1 MPRSNKVLKNNEVVV
16 LLSGGIDSSVLLY
29 YVKKS
34 KGLDPIGLIIDYGQ
48 RPELEID
55 CAISLCKSLGCKSEL
70 FFLGDLGKILGM
82 DLQNVVIPNRN
93 AILLAIA
100 TAYAAKNDLH
110 TVYYGPN
117 LNDYELFPDCR
128 KEFVKSLEKAFRVS
142 LGKPINL
149 RAPFINFSKSKI
161 IQIGHKLQVPFYLTF
176 SCYIGEK
183 YHCGKCISCIER
195 KNAFKEA
202 NIDDPTYYEDSI

>member
-1 MPRSNKVLKNNEVVV
+1 MTNNKVLKNNKVVV

-34 KGLDPIGLIIDYGQ
+34 KGLEPIGLIVDYGQ
-48 RPELEID
+48 RPNLEID
-55 CAISLCKSLGCKSEL
+55 CAISLCKSLGCEYEL
-70 FFLGDLGKILGM
+70 FLLGNLSKVLSM

-93 AILLAIA
+93 AILLSIA
-100 TAYAAKNDLH
+100 AAYAAKNDLH

-117 LNDYELFPDCR
+117 INDYEMFPDCR
-128 KEFVKSLEKAFRVS
+128 KEFVKSLEKAFRLS
-142 LGKPINL
+142 LGKFINL

-176 SCYIGEK
+176 SCYIGNK
-183 YHCGKCISCIER
+183 YHCGKCLSCIER